1 MSEKTLQLKN
11 LSLDNPDVRIK
22 TIAEDSS
29 LTDSQVFK
37 SVTDGSPCEPAE
49 YRIKAVDND
58 GNSSIWTEKHSV
70 TTTNIN
76 DGFNEFR
83 VRAVTE
89 FGLRSD
95 WISDVIYINKETG
108 EVVSRLLLQYCFDI
122 LENYMN
128 DYISDVFLSK
138 EIEELFDVEE
148 VIKTIE
154 DLGYAFI
161 RDEKDDIT
169 IAFSEFIDH
178 TFETLAQETDA
189 FNLKPIES
197 AFGML
202 AYKLGPDYV
211 VHNFQSIMDKS
222 IEQAFLDSISEVI
235 ENSSENLNVILED
248 DESIDIAKTDSV
260 SKIITDEIIGTYSEF
275 KKSDVAYVTML
286 DMIDMLIKYFPEGVL
301 ELEFR
306 EDFQAKP
313 TPNKSNKDELSLLM
327 EESLTA
333 YETITETFVDIESW
347 ELEDDPI
354 FIWKTTLQ
362 DMTTMLIKEAFGIE
376 NTSFVLT
383 DNNSVTPNHSANL
396 ILYDDREK
404 HVCLS
409 EEATKNFSDILVGKT
424 SMGLEQRL
432 RDSNTDLLLYDI
444 VKYIKIQ
451 YLDDKL
457 SLSFGDVIDSESTVY
472 KNNLVDSLTTS
483 IVEDSEYYVGYSAN
497 DDKVTLKPVEDTS
510 YSRIG
515 EAYVDTKS
523 IKDMFKF
530 PLGVYESIRFELGD
544 FGFTETQI
552 DTMGF
557 STMGYT
563 PMGAS

>member
-1 MSEKTLQLKN
+1 
-11 LSLDNPDVRIK
+11 
-22 TIAEDSS
+22 
-29 LTDSQVFK
+29 
-37 SVTDGSPCEPAE
+37 
-49 YRIKAVDND
+49 
-58 GNSSIWTEKHSV
+58 
-70 TTTNIN
+70 
-76 DGFNEFR
+76 
-83 VRAVTE
+83 
-89 FGLRSD
+89 
-95 WISDVIYINKETG
+95 
-108 EVVSRLLLQYCFDI
+108 
-122 LENYMN
+122 
-128 DYISDVFLSK
+128 
-138 EIEELFDVEE
+138 
-148 VIKTIE
+148 
-154 DLGYAFI
+154 
-161 RDEKDDIT
+161 
-169 IAFSEFIDH
+169 
-178 TFETLAQETDA
+178 
-189 FNLKPIES
+189 
-197 AFGML
+197 
-202 AYKLGPDYV
+202 
-211 VHNFQSIMDKS
+211 
-222 IEQAFLDSISEVI
+222 
-235 ENSSENLNVILED
+235 
-248 DESIDIAKTDSV
+248 
-260 SKIITDEIIGTYSEF
+260 
-275 KKSDVAYVTML
+275 
-286 DMIDMLIKYFPEGVL
+286 MLIKYFPEEVL

-313 TPNKSNKDELSLLM
+313 TPNKSNKDELSLLI

-347 ELEDDPI
+347 ELEDDPT

-376 NTSFVLT
+376 NTNFVLT

-530 PLGVYESIRFELGD
+530 PLGVYESISFELGD